1 MIGNNQF
8 TNPYTEEQKE
18 FLLQF
23 KDINIKYKEIA
34 LLFNKRFNQDKSKS
48 AIRDICSK
56 LGFNQRNPSKTILSD
71 EQLSF
76 LEQNYKGISRKE
88 LQTSF
93 NEKFNKNLS
102 ENAIKQICNYRG
114 WNNGISG
121 KFGNKPGYKPWNIG
135 LSKEEFYSHYDEGAV
150 KKNCKNMINSNRK
163 YKKGDIVSWHGSPFI
178 VIEDKEVDVWAHRL
192 KPMGRYV
199 YEKAYGEIPKGYKII
214 YKDSNPWN
222 YKLDNLLCVSNQ
234 EIMILAQYNAFG
246 LEKITEALCDV
257 SKTQTIIKEFEQR
270 RLA

>member
-23 KDINIKYKEIA
+23 KDTNIKYKEIA

-56 LGFNQRNPSKTILSD
+56 LGFKKRNPSKTILSN

-88 LQTSF
+88 LQTRF

-150 KKNCKNMINSNRK
+150 KKNCENMHASNRK
-163 YKKGDIVSWHGSPFI
+163 YKKGDIVLSHGSPFI
-178 VIEDKEVDVWAHRL
+178 VIEDKEVDVWMHRI
-192 KPMGRYV
+192 KSMGRYV
-199 YEKAYGEIPKGYKII
+199 YEKAYGEIPEGYKII
-214 YKDSNPWN
+214 YKDNNPWN

-234 EIMILAQYNAFG
+234 EIMMLAKYNAFG
-246 LEKITEALCDV
+246 LGNITEALCEV
-257 SKTQTIIKEFEQR
+257 SKTQTIIKEFEQH
-270 RLA
+270 

>member
-23 KDINIKYKEIA
+23 KDTNIMYKEIA

-56 LGFNQRNPSKTILSD
+56 LGFKQRNPSKTILSN

-88 LQTSF
+88 LQTRF
-93 NEKFNKNLS
+93 NEKFSKNLS

-121 KFGNKPGYKPWNIG
+121 KFVNKHKSWNKGI
-135 LSKEEFYSHYDEGAV
+135 SKEEFYSHYDEGAV
-150 KKNCKNMINSNRK
+150 KKKRK
-163 YKKGDIVSWHGSPFI
+163 RK
-178 VIEDKEVDVWAHRL
+178 
-192 KPMGRYV
+192 
-199 YEKAYGEIPKGYKII
+199 
-214 YKDSNPWN
+214 
-222 YKLDNLLCVSNQ
+222 
-234 EIMILAQYNAFG
+234 
-246 LEKITEALCDV
+246 
-257 SKTQTIIKEFEQR
+257 
-270 RLA
+270 